1 LDFNGFIR
9 RYNDFSCLQRSAEQ
23 AVSLVE
29 AQPLWEYPCRALS
42 EPQEV
47 LNVQFSNFSKE
58 HSLKGSIELK
68 Q

>member
-1 LDFNGFIR
+1 
-9 RYNDFSCLQRSAEQ
+9 
-23 AVSLVE
+23 VSLVE

>member
-1 LDFNGFIR
+1 
-9 RYNDFSCLQRSAEQ
+9 
-23 AVSLVE
+23 LVE

-47 LNVQFSNFSKE
+47 LSVDFSNFGQE
-58 HSLKGSIELK
+58 HSLNGSIELK